1 MPPELPGTMSP
12 ERSATSAL
20 PGPPVPGPR
29 PGGQPGPPSASALV
43 VSSPGEVSLEQR
55 ARPVPG
61 PGEVLIRP
69 AAVGLC
75 GTDLDILAGRIDPAY
90 VRYPLVLGHE
100 WSGTVLAGGDGSLAP
115 GTRVVAEG
123 IVPCG
128 HCAACR
134 AGQTNLCETYD
145 EMGFTRDG
153 AAAGYAVVGQT
164 LVHPLADPVS
174 MADGALV
181 EPASVVYRGL
191 SSITVKPG
199 CRALVVGDG
208 TVALLAVALLGLW
221 SPAEIVMLG
230 RRPAQAALAATAGAA
245 RFETDP
251 GAAGGGYDLVVEA
264 AGTTG
269 AVLTAL
275 AAARRGG
282 TVLLLGLPPHG
293 ATAAVPVDDLVNNDL
308 TIRASFGYTSDA
320 WRDVVRLL
328 NAGRLR
334 LGFLVTHRFPLG
346 EWAAALDTLRARTP
360 PPPAA
365 KSSSPSRTNP
375 ASASRPGSRPA
386 ACPLGPAA
394 CPAPGPR
401 PAWAPARPSARPAAL
416 PGSGLPGHRPG
427 LPGPASRPPAA
438 PGRVPQTTRAP
449 AAH

>member
-1 MPPELPGTMSP
+1 MP
-12 ERSATSAL
+12 ATPPAARA
-20 PGPPVPGPR
+20 GPPPAA
-29 PGGQPGPPSASALV
+29 QPGSPAVAVPPPPAAQALV
-43 VSSPGEVSLEQR
+43 VSSPGAMALQQQ

-100 WSGTVLAGGDGSLAP
+100 WSGTVLASGSGSLPP

-128 HCAACR
+128 HCAHCR
-134 AGQTNLCETYD
+134 AGQTNLCATYD

-153 AAAGYAVVGQT
+153 AAAGYAVVGET
-164 LVHPLADPVS
+164 LVHPLAPSVS

-191 SSITVKPG
+191 ASITVKPG

-208 TVALLAVALLGLW
+208 TVALLAAALLGLW

-245 RFETDP
+245 RFETEPD
-251 GAAGGGYDLVVEA
+251 AAGGGYDLVVEA

-328 NAGRLR
+328 NAGRLE

-346 EWAAALDTLRARTP
+346 EWATALDTLRDP
-360 PPPAA
+360 DPE
-365 KSSSPSRTNP
+365 SPRGKVLLT
-375 ASASRPGSRPA
+375 
-386 ACPLGPAA
+386 LE
-394 CPAPGPR
+394 
-401 PAWAPARPSARPAAL
+401 
-416 PGSGLPGHRPG
+416 H
-427 LPGPASRPPAA
+427 
-438 PGRVPQTTRAP
+438 
-449 AAH
+449 